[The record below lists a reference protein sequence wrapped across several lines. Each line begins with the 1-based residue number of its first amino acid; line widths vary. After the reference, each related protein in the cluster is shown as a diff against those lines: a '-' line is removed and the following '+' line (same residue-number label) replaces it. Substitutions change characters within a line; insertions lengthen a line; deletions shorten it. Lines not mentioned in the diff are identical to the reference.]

1 MKTKEKILLT
11 AYKAFIKNGYYS
23 TSMQQLVEE
32 TGLSKGAF
40 YHHFKNKKDLY
51 VQVIEKYFLSFYRT
65 IDWNISDERQI
76 TIKDIENGIKDFYLS
91 FLPEVLSITD
101 DGLSRYCFM
110 YFEAYNLVPEF
121 KEELQNFYDN
131 LEKVLINAADNTSKS
146 RSIAIS
152 VIAKYEGLIFLM
164 AINPNL
170 TLNEIFNLI

>member
-1 MKTKEKILLT
+1 MDTKEKILLT
-11 AYKAFIKNGYYS
+11 AYKSFIKNGYHS
-23 TSMQQLVEE
+23 TYMQKLVEE

-40 YHHFKNKKDLY
+40 YHHFKSKKDLY
-51 VQVIEKYFLSFYRT
+51 IKVIEKYFLSFYRT
-65 IDWNISDERQI
+65 IDWNENSQI
-76 TIKDIENGIKDFYLS
+76 NATIKDIEDGIKDFYLS
-91 FLPEVLSITD
+91 FLPKVLAITD

-121 KEELQNFYDN
+121 KEELQNFYNN
-131 LEKVLINAADNTSKS
+131 LEKILINAADNTSKS